1 MLEDCLEFGSLH
13 SFARSWLAIGNLKV
27 QNVNFRAELRFTER
41 RETEHK
47 CWMGINLRGQ
57 LFWANMG
64 HLVLLRSDG
73 SVART
78 ARKTEDPATH
88 YDVELGTLNGYDPAR
103 FVTFEIAFD
112 DQAWDITVGSV
123 RTRIPLMEMP
133 FVFSAGRILIQTY
146 MCRVGVRKLEVRSL

>member
-1 MLEDCLEFGSLH
+1 MLEDCLEFGSLY

-27 QNVNFRAELRFTER
+27 RNLSFRADLRFTER

-47 CWMGINLRGQ
+47 CWMGINLRSQ

-88 YDVELGTLNGYDPAR
+88 YDVELGKLNGYDPAR

-123 RTRIPLMEMP
+123 KTRVPVQEMP
-133 FVFSAGRILIQTY
+133 FVFSAGRILMQTY
-146 MCRVGVRKLEVRSL
+146 MCRVGVRKLEVRAL